1 MNRKKQSLNSIF
13 IETVD
18 VNKTAMF
25 RLAYSIVLNKED
37 AEDVVSE
44 SILKAYSHLYELR
57 NTKKMKAWL
66 FQILVNESKTC
77 LRKRKRIELV
87 DDFSKF
93 ENRVSESDNG
103 TSSDL
108 LEYIYQLED
117 IYKEIIILYY
127 FEQFH
132 IREIAKILN
141 LSEGTV
147 KSRLFRARAE
157 LKKFLEENHWKG

>member
-1 MNRKKQSLNSIF
+1 MNRKNQSLNSFF

-18 VNKTAMF
+18 ANKTAMF

-44 SILKAYSHLYELR
+44 SILKAYSYLYELR

-77 LRKRKRIELV
+77 LRRRKRIELV

-93 ENRVSESDNG
+93 ENRISETDNG

-108 LEYIYQLED
+108 LEYVYQLED
-117 IYKEIIILYY
+117 IYKEIVILYY

-147 KSRLFRARAE
+147 KSRLFRARSE
-157 LKKFLEENHWKG
+157 LKKFLEENY

>member
-1 MNRKKQSLNSIF
+1 MNRKNQSLNSFF

-18 VNKTAMF
+18 ANKTAMF

-93 ENRVSESDNG
+93 ENRISETDNG

-108 LEYIYQLED
+108 LEYVYQLED

-147 KSRLFRARAE
+147 KSRLFRARSE
-157 LKKFLEENHWKG
+157 LKKFLEENY

>member
-1 MNRKKQSLNSIF
+1 MNRKNQSLNSFF

-18 VNKTAMF
+18 ANKTAMF

-93 ENRVSESDNG
+93 ENRISETNNG

-108 LEYIYQLED
+108 LEYVYQLED

-127 FEQFH
+127 FEQFR

-147 KSRLFRARAE
+147 KSRLFRARSE
-157 LKKFLEENHWKG
+157 LKKFLEENY

>member
-1 MNRKKQSLNSIF
+1 MNRKNQSLNSFF

-18 VNKTAMF
+18 ANKTAMF

-77 LRKRKRIELV
+77 LRRRKRIELV

-93 ENRVSESDNG
+93 ENRISETDNG

-108 LEYIYQLED
+108 LEYVYQLED
-117 IYKEIIILYY
+117 IYKEIVILYY

-147 KSRLFRARAE
+147 KSRLFRARSE
-157 LKKFLEENHWKG
+157 LKKFLEENY

>member
-93 ENRVSESDNG
+93 ENRVLESDNG

>member
-1 MNRKKQSLNSIF
+1 MNRKNQSLNSFF

-18 VNKTAMF
+18 ANKTAMF

-77 LRKRKRIELV
+77 LRRRKRIELV

-93 ENRVSESDNG
+93 ENRISETDNG

-108 LEYIYQLED
+108 LEYVYQLED

-147 KSRLFRARAE
+147 KSRLFRARSE
-157 LKKFLEENHWKG
+157 LKKFLEENY

>member
-1 MNRKKQSLNSIF
+1 MNRKNQSLNSFF

-18 VNKTAMF
+18 ANKTAMF

-93 ENRVSESDNG
+93 ENRISETANG

-108 LEYIYQLED
+108 LEYVYQLED

-147 KSRLFRARAE
+147 KSRLFRARSE
-157 LKKFLEENHWKG
+157 LKKFLEENY

>member
-108 LEYIYQLED
+108 LEYI
-117 IYKEIIILYY
+117 
-127 FEQFH
+127 
-132 IREIAKILN
+132 
-141 LSEGTV
+141 
-147 KSRLFRARAE
+147 
-157 LKKFLEENHWKG
+157 